1 MCWDAS
7 NSTWVIKMTSAASTM
22 YPFIETSFKMDPA
35 VPTSSSTYSGYTSS
49 SQTAGT
55 SLLSHG
61 QPQVSAQPG
70 AASNAHAYHA
80 ASMAASGL
88 YDPQRMF
95 NGFNGFHSN
104 AESFPGLNDPMQSW
118 AAQHHM
124 VQHSNQM
131 YPTHMNGMSAHQAVV
146 ASAAAASASPAGAF
160 FRYMRTAP
168 GTTIHGGFSPGGK

>member
-1 MCWDAS
+1 MAS
-7 NSTWVIKMTSAASTM
+7 AMASAMRELMASAMASAQQPVQREAMASSMAASAM
-22 YPFIETSFKMDPA
+22 APA
-35 VPTSSSTYSGYTSS
+35 
-49 SQTAGT
+49 QLEA
-55 SLLSHG
+55 
-61 QPQVSAQPG
+61 
-70 AASNAHAYHA
+70 AASV
-80 ASMAASGL
+80 AASGL
-88 YDPQRMF
+88 YDPHRMF